1 MWWRICVLKLIKIW
15 RIVQN
20 VTIQLFTLS
29 LLLFKIKFTWITNN
43 HNIDLCRCTNIN
55 GFWLISDASWN
66 IQYLIFTSAKLCTIL
81 FNISPFSLLSIT
93 CLYMAPTNQI
103 LILEIKDKIFYI
115 PRLYARQTYNFTRI
129 WISLCTLS

>member
-1 MWWRICVLKLIKIW
+1 MKNCTVPF
-15 RIVQN
+15 
-20 VTIQLFTLS
+20 QLFTLS
-29 LLLFKIKFTWITNN
+29 LLSFTLITNN
-43 HNIDLCRCTNIN
+43 YYIDLCRCTNIN

-115 PRLYARQTYNFTRI
+115 PNLCICLSEVQFYKNSNQSLYTFLI
-129 WISLCTLS
+129 LFKSLKTKEILQ